1 MADPLPKAVVALRP
15 PKSPGAGE
23 RILKAVSQMSR
34 RKSAVRREIENRQSK
49 QELMKKGIYKPE
61 PVFGNFLDNLPLDEK
76 LGIPV
81 FVKVIIEKVEA
92 KIDTVGLYRVNGDNA
107 AMQKLRYVHQLAFL
121 KQDYGHFSPS
131 ARQGTNLGPQFVLRT
146 LSKETDLPIA

>member
-107 AMQKLRYVHQLAFL
+107 AMQKLRYVH
-121 KQDYGHFSPS
+121 
-131 ARQGTNLGPQFVLRT
+131 
-146 LSKETDLPIA
+146 

>member
-131 ARQGTNLGPQFVLRT
+131 AQQGSNLSPGRPQDV
-146 LSKETDLPIA
+146 IG

>member
-107 AMQKLRYVHQLAFL
+107 AMQKLRYVHQLAVL

-131 ARQGTNLGPQFVLRT
+131 ARQG
-146 LSKETDLPIA
+146 PI